1 MNSLTNDRLLHSI
14 EHLNA
19 IGIALS
25 AETDTPRLLE
35 IILLGAKELT
45 NADGGSLYIL
55 TDRTLS
61 FELIHTTSLGLH
73 MGGTSGKPITFPT
86 IPLDRADGSPNLNN
100 VVTTA
105 IIEQRLINIPD
116 AYQNDRFDFSGTRA
130 FDQKTGYHSQSFLTV
145 PMQDHEGRIIGA
157 LQLINAKDPATGQT
171 APFSAADEGLIASLS
186 SQAAIAITRKR
197 LIEGLEQLLLSL
209 TRLIANAIDDKS
221 PHTGGHCRRVPAITT
236 ALARAVNADSG
247 AVFGRTALT
256 ARELDELEM
265 AAWLHDCGKI
275 TTPEFVVDKHT
286 KLETIFDRIH
296 LIDSRLEILRRDAEI
311 ALLKARLADVG
322 NPPPSAAL
330 ADYQTTVERLAEI
343 QAFIHKCNT
352 GSIFVGEAEKQR
364 LAELARETVDFQESG
379 RSAALLDGNELY
391 NLSVARGTLTDEE
404 RQVINNHV
412 LASTRMLEAL
422 PFPEH
427 LSRVP
432 QIAGGHHE
440 RMDGKGYPHGIPAG
454 QLPLQARILAIAD
467 IFEALTASDRV
478 YRKPIPLS
486 EALTIMARMCN
497 EGHMD
502 KDLFELL
509 VRSEAYRDYARE
521 YLKPEQI
528 DAVEQA
534 SVLGIIGRQPG

>member
-1 MNSLTNDRLLHSI
+1 MNSLTNDYLLHRI

-25 AETDTPRLLE
+25 AETNTPSLLE
-35 IILLGAKELT
+35 VILLGAKELT

-61 FELIHTTSLGLH
+61 FELIHTTSLGIH
-73 MGGTSGKPITFPT
+73 MGGTSGRPITFPT

-105 IIEQRLINIPD
+105 INEQRLINISD
-116 AYQNDRFDFSGTRA
+116 AYQNVQFDFSGTRA

-171 APFSAADEGLIASLS
+171 VPFSAADEGLIASLS

-221 PHTGGHCRRVPAITT
+221 PHTGGHCRRVPAITK

-247 AVFGRTALT
+247 EAFGQIRLT
-256 ARELDELEM
+256 PKQLEELEM

-275 TTPEFVVDKHT
+275 TTPEHIVDKHT

-311 ALLKARLADVG
+311 ALLKAQLNEAAG
-322 NPPPSAAL
+322 SPSPTAL
-330 ADYQTTVERLAEI
+330 ADYQATVNRLAEI
-343 QAFIHKCNT
+343 RTFLHQCNT
-352 GSIFVGEAEKQR
+352 GGIFVGEPERQR
-364 LAELARETVDFQESG
+364 LAELARMTVDYQGTNQQLAF
-379 RSAALLDGNELY
+379 LDSDELY
-391 NLSVARGTLTDEE
+391 NLSVARGTLTNEQRE
-404 RQVINNHV
+404 IINHHIAAT
-412 LASTRMLEAL
+412 LHMLEPL

-427 LSRVP
+427 LRRIP
-432 QIAGGHHE
+432 EIAGGHHE
-440 RMDGKGYPHGIPAG
+440 RMDGKGYPRGIPAG
-454 QLPLQARILAIAD
+454 ELSLQARILAIAD

-478 YRKPIPLS
+478 YRKPNTLS
-486 EALTIMARMCN
+486 DALTVMARMCK
-497 EGHMD
+497 EGHID
-502 KDLFELL
+502 QNLFTLL
-509 VRSEAYRDYARE
+509 VRSQAYLEYAADL
-521 YLKPEQI
+521 LKPEQI
-528 DAVEQA
+528 DTVDQAAVL
-534 SVLGIIGRQPG
+534 SIIGELPG